1 MPGIY
6 RTIGQ
11 GGRGAL
17 GVLVVV
23 EVVVDVLLGRAVGLV
38 LGVVAAELDAV
49 LRREGALE
57 APREGAGHAAPEER
71 EVADRAAQRPPTEVV
86 GAECMFGGNTT
97 IESAR
102 EVVLKMSARH
112 ADRKARAPDRLACA
126 PGECR
131 VWVLESMGVKYV
143 PWRV

>member
-11 GGRGAL
+11 GGAGAL

-71 EVADRAAQRPPTEVV
+71 KVADRAAQRPAAEVV
-86 GAECMFGGNTT
+86 GAEHDAVAEAPRPGEG
-97 IESAR
+97 R
-102 EVVLKMSARH
+102 VLEL
-112 ADRKARAPDRLACA
+112 ARAVDLRARR
-126 PGECR
+126 GIGTGGR
-131 VWVLESMGVKYV
+131 RKV
-143 PWRV
+143 